1 MNLNSFKKI
10 TIRILYMDNSQTP
23 SDYKSYFF
31 DKFINLF
38 QSFINTSIT
47 RVNNNDVKKDLEKII
62 SIFSKLDYD
71 KVIKKVS
78 ANNILQENLMFL
90 AKNDFTNETLEKLL
104 NKNEKCWTL
113 MPSLHIDKIF
123 LSLNIN
129 DRQEIY
135 KELNA
140 MHISAFTYT
149 KVIESINISDCA
161 DNFNPFETVGNVTEN
176 MDIKTLYDGVQV
188 KNLSAYE
195 MLMESIV
202 NQQMNDKMTN
212 YMDNI
217 KEDDV
222 NSAANKLNNVLN
234 SDSFKGNKQTSS
246 ILTEMLENIKNE
258 VIDLKHKPQDQ
269 TAGKKGVE
277 QLLGIA
283 QKVAKDMMHTIKDK
297 NVNVMDLW
305 DATSNLA
312 QSTTNSDALKYV
324 DLLIRSNIE
333 KGLNPVDGQNNM
345 PVNPTMNQSTQNNS
359 VPEKK
364 DKKNKKK

>member
-1 MNLNSFKKI
+1 
-10 TIRILYMDNSQTP
+10 MDNSETP
-23 SDYKSYFF
+23 SDYKTYFF

-38 QSFINTSIT
+38 QSFINSCANK
-47 RVNNNDVKKDLEKII
+47 VNNSNVKSDLEKII
-62 SIFSKLDYD
+62 SIFSKLDYE
-71 KVIKKVS
+71 KIIKKVS
-78 ANNILQENLMFL
+78 TNNTLQENLMYL
-90 AKNDFTNETLEKLL
+90 SNNDFSNEVLEKLL
-104 NKNEKCWTL
+104 SKNEKCWLL

-123 LSLNIN
+123 QSLTVN
-129 DRQEIY
+129 DRKELY

-149 KVIESINISDCA
+149 KVIESINTSNSS
-161 DNFNPFETVGNVTEN
+161 DNFNPFETVGNVIEN
-176 MDIKTLYDGVQV
+176 MDVKTLYDGVQV

-202 NQQMNDKMTN
+202 NQQMSDKMSN
-212 YMDNI
+212 YMENI

-234 SDSFKGNKQTSS
+234 SESFKGNKQTSS

-269 TAGKKGVE
+269 TDGKKGVE

-324 DLLIRSNIE
+324 DILIRSNIE
-333 KGLNPVDGQNNM
+333 KGLNGDAQNGM
-345 PVNPTMNQSTQNNS
+345 PATPNLNQTSEMNST
-359 VPEKK
+359 PEKK
-364 DKKNKKK
+364 EKKNKKK

>member
-1 MNLNSFKKI
+1 
-10 TIRILYMDNSQTP
+10 MDNSQTP

-38 QSFINTSIT
+38 QSFVNTSIN
-47 RVNNNDVKKDLEKII
+47 RLNNNDVKKDLEKIV

-90 AKNDFTNETLEKLL
+90 AKNDFATETLEKLL
-104 NKNEKCWTL
+104 SKNEKCWTL
-113 MPSLHIDKIF
+113 MPSLNIDKIF
-123 LSLNIN
+123 LSLKVV

-149 KVIESINISDCA
+149 KVIESINTSNSA
-161 DNFNPFETVGNVTEN
+161 DNFNPFESVGNVIEN

-202 NQQMNDKMTN
+202 NQQMNDKMSS

-222 NSAANKLNNVLN
+222 NSAASKLNNVLN
-234 SDSFKGNKQTSS
+234 SDTFKGNKQTSS

-333 KGLNPVDGQNNM
+333 KGVNPVDGQNNM
-345 PVNPTMNQSTQNNS
+345 PVNPTLNQTNQTTQNNS
-359 VPEKK
+359 MPDKK
-364 DKKNKKK
+364 EKKNKRKEK